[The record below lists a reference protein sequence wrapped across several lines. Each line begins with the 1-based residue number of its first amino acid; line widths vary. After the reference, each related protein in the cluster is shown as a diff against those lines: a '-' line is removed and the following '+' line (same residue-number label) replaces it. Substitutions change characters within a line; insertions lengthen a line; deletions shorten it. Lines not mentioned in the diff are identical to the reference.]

1 MLIGRPVGMH
11 KTAAMSFVTTNNY
24 VFHNHKTTM
33 PSLAAK
39 QLCLSQ
45 QNTNIYPQIKTKK
58 AKCQDHKRTRKTIL
72 GTLVQD
78 VADEIFLKGFTQNDI
93 DKVRHMEGCVFS
105 MHSGPE

>member
-1 MLIGRPVGMH
+1 MLIGRPVGMQNSCYVFRDY
-11 KTAAMSFVTTNNY
+11 KNNY

-45 QNTNIYPQIKTKK
+45 KNTNIYPRIKTKK
-58 AKCQDHKRTRKTIL
+58 AKCQDHKRTRKQIL

-78 VADEIFLKGFTQNDI
+78 VAVEIFLKGFTQNDI